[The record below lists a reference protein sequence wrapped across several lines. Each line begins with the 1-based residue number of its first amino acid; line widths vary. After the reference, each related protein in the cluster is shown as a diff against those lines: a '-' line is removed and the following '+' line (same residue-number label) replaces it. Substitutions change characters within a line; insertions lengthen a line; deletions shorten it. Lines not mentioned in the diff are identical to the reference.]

1 MRPDKNVSQIL
12 LKIVWPFV
20 GPKVVR
26 SLELILVLG
35 RRPRHF
41 LQIEAVCHVLI
52 GEGAHICTHI
62 YVLLLQS
69 DVGYRNC

>member
-12 LKIVWPFV
+12 LKIVGPFV

-41 LQIEAVCHVLI
+41 LQIEAVCQVLI
-52 GEGAHICTHI
+52 GEGAHICTH
-62 YVLLLQS
+62 VLLLQS